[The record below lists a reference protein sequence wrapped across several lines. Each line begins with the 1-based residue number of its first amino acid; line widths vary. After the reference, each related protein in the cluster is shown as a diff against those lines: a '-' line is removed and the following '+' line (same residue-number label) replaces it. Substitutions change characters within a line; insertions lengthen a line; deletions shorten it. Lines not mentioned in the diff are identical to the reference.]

1 MADNS
6 GPTAAI
12 EGRRFRATRMML
24 TISQR
29 AGRAVARTFSINW
42 TLNNQGPI
50 KRARPEGGKSDNP
63 QRYLKIKYLC
73 RNTYSPCGS
82 GLARDSGLTFNINGD

>member
-1 MADNS
+1 MDDSN

-29 AGRAVARTFSINW
+29 AGRAVARTFSINR
-42 TLNNQGPI
+42 TLDNQVPI

-63 QRYLKIKYLC
+63 RMYLKIK
-73 RNTYSPCGS
+73 
-82 GLARDSGLTFNINGD
+82 